1 MFYMSVVKGYCDN
14 KFKELENILKDSIV
28 SGYEIGASVAVSYNK
43 EMIVDLYG
51 GFKMSLRKMPG
62 TKILSLIHIQLL
74 RVLQQY
80 VLLC

>member
-1 MFYMSVVKGYCDN
+1 MSVVKGYCDN
-14 KFKELENILKDSIV
+14 KFKELENILKDSIE

-51 GFKMSLRKMPG
+51 GFKDESKKMPG
-62 TKILSLIHIQLL
+62 IKILSLILIQSQ
-74 RVLQQY
+74 RVLQQF